1 MITEAS
7 ARYNHIENAKTFDVT
22 SFITAH
28 VFRTRPDTE
37 AYWERYDFA
46 QIFLVL
52 KGSGTYTTEEHS
64 YPISAGMMFY
74 RPANRRSRYE
84 WDGGDVQFALIS
96 FVCKSA
102 AMEAIGEQPIL
113 LHEEESAALMDAICT
128 AERICEPLKEN
139 EHLCGLRVKP
149 DVPNVVL
156 SFIYASM
163 ERFLAMIYCRLQNI
177 ELLLDESRKV
187 NQYID
192 ESRLVA
198 EVKHYLA
205 EHLAEQLTVHDI
217 CTHFGVS
224 QTTLTRKFR
233 HEVNQGLIEY
243 FTELKIAAAKER
255 IRKSA
260 SSFTEVSE
268 ALGFSSVN
276 YFSKVFKAQTGM
288 TPTEYSKHV
297 SKRRLLQDS
306 QNFF

>member
-1 MITEAS
+1 
-7 ARYNHIENAKTFDVT
+7 
-22 SFITAH
+22 
-28 VFRTRPDTE
+28 
-37 AYWERYDFA
+37 
-46 QIFLVL
+46 
-52 KGSGTYTTEEHS
+52 
-64 YPISAGMMFY
+64 
-74 RPANRRSRYE
+74 
-84 WDGGDVQFALIS
+84 
-96 FVCKSA
+96 
-102 AMEAIGEQPIL
+102 
-113 LHEEESAALMDAICT
+113 
-128 AERICEPLKEN
+128 
-139 EHLCGLRVKP
+139 
-149 DVPNVVL
+149 
-156 SFIYASM
+156 
-163 ERFLAMIYCRLQNI
+163 
-177 ELLLDESRKV
+177 
-187 NQYID
+187 
-192 ESRLVA
+192 VA

-205 EHLAEQLTVHDI
+205 EHRAEQLTVHDI

-306 QNFF
+306 QNFL